1 MSNEDGQHYPD
12 GEGSGDEYDRV
23 PELQDVN
30 QSCSSNGNSSSNG
43 NVYYETSNGAGQHNP
58 DGEDS
63 GDEYDRVPELQD
75 DSSDEEGEN
84 DEEND
89 EEGDERE
96 KDVEGKFAE
105 DYTVWKLPVRTFL
118 RGLYPGIVPEE
129 LRVLTLVEIS
139 MVSLYNPITRISM
152 GKVSFYHGKGNMYT
166 IINDITRVAQSL
178 PSMPKLDEF
187 ATLRYVNE
195 KGNESDFSYRPNR
208 VRIALDWL
216 KKNNHLYQD
225 VPIVYPEDWPDEH
238 TEAGEQCIDIVPLEV
253 TVEEAETLQEARKE
267 AMEMEDSNISTN
279 TGTVGV
285 DQETLLATDV
295 DLVTQLED
303 LKRKLQPQPDKVF
316 TRVQSESEKV
326 NIFNNPEYYWEKA
339 FPTLYPYG
347 LGGPSN
353 AEFGFKRMSDYHAHI
368 LKRGGGQMGRRFQNN
383 SGSIFATYTYTM
395 KQKANNMAFA
405 ATKDEVDPSA
415 DTDITKVGMVK
426 TLLSSLQRSEQGEKV
441 VLRDNFDQYQ
451 REQKELEQQ
460 RASRIDNTNSSSSSS
475 SSMMAPAPLTH
486 ADYRLSLNDD
496 VMYR

>member
-1 MSNEDGQHYPD
+1 MQSSDSNELGKSLRQLCHNAMKRNRRKNSRYNDFLTQEDEKRQKEEKIKAAKAAQNAKHKNKIKEARLLAGLPRSSKANRSVNDDAKQFLKGYNERSRFEVCGVCGTDEEPRNLKQCNDLVLETIKVSDLPRYRSYLIGKLNREWHRGYL
-12 GEGSGDEYDRV
+12 ESIEAEFDEYGMLRGTRYICKWCWACFK
-23 PELQDVN
+23 PETKKQTTAIYMDVVEEEVLQDVN

-43 NVYYETSNGAGQHNP
+43 NVYCETSNEDGQHNP

-105 DYTVWKLPVRTFL
+105 DSTVWKLPVRTFL

-166 IINDITRVAQSL
+166 IINDITRVAQTL

-195 KGNESDFSYRPNR
+195 KGNESDFRYRPNR
-208 VRIALDWL
+208 VRTALDWL

-279 TGTVGV
+279 TGKRTILFIAYCIVDSVRGV
-285 DQETLLATDV
+285 
-295 DLVTQLED
+295 
-303 LKRKLQPQPDKVF
+303 
-316 TRVQSESEKV
+316 
-326 NIFNNPEYYWEKA
+326 KA
-339 FPTLYPYG
+339 
-347 LGGPSN
+347 SCIN
-353 AEFGFKRMSDYHAHI
+353 C
-368 LKRGGGQMGRRFQNN
+368 
-383 SGSIFATYTYTM
+383 
-395 KQKANNMAFA
+395 
-405 ATKDEVDPSA
+405 
-415 DTDITKVGMVK
+415 
-426 TLLSSLQRSEQGEKV
+426 
-441 VLRDNFDQYQ
+441 
-451 REQKELEQQ
+451 
-460 RASRIDNTNSSSSSS
+460 
-475 SSMMAPAPLTH
+475 
-486 ADYRLSLNDD
+486 
-496 VMYR
+496 